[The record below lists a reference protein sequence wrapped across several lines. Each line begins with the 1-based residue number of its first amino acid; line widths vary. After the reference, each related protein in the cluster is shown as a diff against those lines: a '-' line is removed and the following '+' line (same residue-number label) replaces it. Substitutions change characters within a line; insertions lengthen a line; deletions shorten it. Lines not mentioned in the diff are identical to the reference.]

1 MESTVIWTVAV
12 LAGVGLIAIIF
23 GMAVLISLWWLIVPV
38 IGALWGGWLGLAG
51 GIAIVVVLT
60 AAKKVGKR
68 R

>member
-23 GMAVLISLWWLIVPV
+23 GMAVLASLWWLIVPL

-60 AAKKVGKR
+60 AAKKVRKR